1 MIFDGQAIKA
11 EQQPSG
17 IALVTL
23 DLQGES
29 VNKFNRLTLTEL
41 SEVVTKL
48 HALSI
53 SKGTSDTALKGVVFS
68 SAKDVFVVGADIT
81 EFMSWFEL
89 EDDVLADNLRIT
101 HKIFNEIATLPCP
114 TVVAING
121 IALGGGFE
129 IALACD
135 YRVMAE
141 TAKVGLPETQLGIY
155 PGWGGTVRLPR
166 IIGVDNACE
175 WICGGGQKRADVAL
189 KDGAVDA
196 VVPVNKVVESAFHLV
211 EQAATGKLDYMAR
224 RVEETAPMVFS
235 PIEKMMIFESVRG
248 VVGAKAGKH
257 YPAPMAVIKSM
268 EKSISQ
274 PFEKACETE
283 IAGFV
288 KMAKTPVAKAL
299 VNLFLSDQ
307 QIKKNASTLIANVL
321 TPENRKVKQAAVLGA
336 GIMGGGVAYQSAS
349 KGTPI
354 IMKDIRQD
362 ALDLGLS
369 EANKL
374 FGGQVGRG
382 RLTAEKAMLGLNSIV
397 PVLSYGEF
405 GNVDLVVE
413 AVVENMNVKKAV
425 LAETENHINDSAVLT
440 SNTSTISITEL
451 ATGLKRPENFVGM
464 HFFNPVHKMPLV
476 EVIRGEKSSD
486 VAVAKTVSYAQAM
499 GKTPIVVN
507 DCPGFLVNRV
517 LFPYF
522 GGFSAMMKEGADF
535 RAIDKVMENFGWP
548 MGPAYLL
555 DVVGIDTAYHADAVM
570 ASGFPD
576 RMQHEGTNVI
586 DLLFSLER
594 FGQKNNKGFYVYEQ
608 DRKGRPKKIYQE
620 EIETILAPAVA
631 KKIELTED
639 DIIARLMI
647 PLCIETARCL
657 EDGIVSSP
665 VEADMG
671 LIYGIGFPP
680 YLGGA
685 IYYLDQIGLAAF
697 CELADTYKH
706 LGKLY
711 QPTKVMLSMAKNNET
726 YYGNAAS
733 NS

>member
-1 MIFDGQAIKA
+1 MIFEGKAIRV

-17 IALVTL
+17 VAMVTL

-29 VNKFNRLTLTEL
+29 VNKFNSVTLNEL
-41 SEVVTKL
+41 SDVVAKL
-48 HALSI
+48 QTLSN
-53 SKGTSDTALKGVVFS
+53 LKGVVFA
-68 SAKDVFVVGADIT
+68 SAKDVFVVGADIK
-81 EFMSWFEL
+81 EFMAWFEL
-89 EDDVLADNLRIT
+89 EDEMLANNLRIT
-101 HKIFNEIATLPCP
+101 HKVFNDIANLPCP

-129 IALACD
+129 VALACD
-135 YRVMAE
+135 YRVMADS
-141 TAKVGLPETQLGIY
+141 AKVGLPETQLGIY
-155 PGWGGTVRLPR
+155 PGWGGSVRLPR
-166 IIGVDNACE
+166 LIGVDNACE

-196 VVPVNKVVESAFHLV
+196 VVPADKVVESALHLI
-211 EQAATGKLDYMAR
+211 EQVNLGKLDFMAR
-224 RVEETAPMVFS
+224 REEQNAPMQFS

-257 YPAPMAVIKSM
+257 YPAPMAAIKSM

-274 PFEKACETE
+274 PFDKACETE

-288 KMAKTPVAKAL
+288 KMAKTPVAKSL

-307 QIKKNASTLIANVL
+307 QIKKSASTLIASAL
-321 TPENRKVKQAAVLGA
+321 TKETKKVNQAAVLGA

-354 IMKDIRQD
+354 VMKDIRQE

-374 FGGQVGRG
+374 FGGQVTRG
-382 RLTAEKAMLGLNSIV
+382 RLTAEKAMQGLNSIV

-405 GNVDLVVE
+405 ENVDLVVE
-413 AVVENMNVKKAV
+413 AVVENINVKKSV
-425 LAETENHINDSAVLT
+425 LAETEEHITDDTILA

-451 ATGLKRPENFVGM
+451 STALKRPENFVGM

-486 VAVAKTVSYAQAM
+486 AAVAKTVAYAQAM

-522 GGFSAMMKEGADF
+522 GGFSAMMKEGADL
-535 RAIDKVMENFGWP
+535 REVDKVMEKFGWP

-555 DVVGIDTAYHADAVM
+555 DVVGIDTAYHADEVM
-570 ASGFPD
+570 AAGFPD
-576 RMQHEGTNVI
+576 RMQHEGVNVI
-586 DLLFSLER
+586 DHLFSLER
-594 FGQKNNKGFYVYEQ
+594 FGQKNNKGFYSYVE
-608 DRKGRPKKIYQE
+608 DKKGKPKKIYNE
-620 EIETILAPAVA
+620 EIEAILAPTVA
-631 KKIELTED
+631 SKTELTEE
-639 DIIARLMI
+639 DIIHRMMI
-647 PLCIETARCL
+647 PLCIETVRCL
-657 EDGIVSSP
+657 EDGIVASP
-665 VEADMG
+665 AEADMG

-685 IYYLDQIGLAAF
+685 IHYLDQMGLAAF
-697 CELADTYKH
+697 CELADKYSH

-711 QPTKVMLSMAKNNET
+711 EPTENMRAMAANNET
-726 YYGNAAS
+726 FYGNAAK
-733 NS
+733 

>member
-1 MIFDGQAIKA
+1 MIFAGKAIKV
-11 EQQPSG
+11 EQKPSG
-17 IALVTL
+17 VALVTL
-23 DLQGES
+23 DLQGEA
-29 VNKFNRLTLTEL
+29 VNKFDSLTLTEL
-41 SEVVTKL
+41 QDVVVKL
-48 HALSI
+48 QSLPNL
-53 SKGTSDTALKGVVFS
+53 TGVVFT
-68 SAKDVFVVGADIT
+68 SAKSVFVVGADIT
-81 EFMSWFEL
+81 EFMTWFEL
-89 EDDVLADNLRIT
+89 ADEELANNLRIT
-101 HKIFNEIATLPCP
+101 HKIFNDISALPCP

-129 IALACD
+129 LCLACD
-135 YRVMAE
+135 YRVMAD

-155 PGWGGTVRLPR
+155 PGWGGSVRLPR
-166 IIGVDNACE
+166 LIGVDNACE
-175 WICGGGQKRADVAL
+175 WICGGAQKRADAAF

-196 VVPVNKVVESAFHLV
+196 VVPVDKVVDSALHLI
-211 EQAATGKLDYMAR
+211 EQVNTGKLDFMAQR
-224 RVEETAPMVFS
+224 EERNAPMVFS

-268 EKSISQ
+268 EKSVFQ
-274 PFEKACETE
+274 PMDKACETE

-288 KMAKTPVAKAL
+288 KMAKTSVAKSL

-307 QIKKNASTLIANVL
+307 KIKKSASNLIKNALPKDKA
-321 TPENRKVKQAAVLGA
+321 KVNKAAVLGA

-354 IMKDIRQD
+354 VMKDIRQE

-374 FGGQVGRG
+374 FSGQVTRG
-382 RLTAEKAMLGLNSIV
+382 RLTAEKAMQGLNAIV
-397 PVLSYGEF
+397 PVLNYGELAD
-405 GNVDLVVE
+405 VDLVVE
-413 AVVENMNVKKAV
+413 AVVENPAVKKSV
-425 LAETENHINDSAVLT
+425 LAETEDHIREDAILT

-451 ATGLKRPENFVGM
+451 ATALKRPENFVGM

-486 VAVAKTVSYAQAM
+486 EAVAKTVAYAQAM

-522 GGFSAMMKEGADF
+522 GGFSAMMKEGADL
-535 RAIDKVMENFGWP
+535 REIDKAMEKFGWP

-570 ASGFPD
+570 AAGFPD
-576 RMQHEGTNVI
+576 RMQHEGKNAI
-586 DLLFSLER
+586 DHLFSLER
-594 FGQKNNKGFYVYEQ
+594 FGQKNNKGFYTYVE
-608 DRKGRPKKIYQE
+608 DKKGKPKKVYDA
-620 EIETILAPAVA
+620 EIETILAATVES
-631 KKIELTED
+631 KTELTEE
-639 DIIARLMI
+639 DIIHRMMI
-647 PLCIETARCL
+647 PLCIETVRCL
-657 EDGIVSSP
+657 EDGIVASP
-665 VEADMG
+665 AEADMG

-685 IYYLDQIGLAAF
+685 IHYLDEMGLAAF
-697 CELADTYKH
+697 CELADKYSH

-711 QPTKVMLSMAKNNET
+711 EPTEKMRVMAKNNET
-726 YYGNAAS
+726 FYGNAAK
-733 NS
+733 